1 MVTVGPR
8 ILTHL
13 PGVPCSTS
21 SAAIIKQTLRS
32 RVAHLRN
39 SETTGAV
46 VPQGQTLFA
55 IVCHVCKI
63 TKKWAACLSN
73 DSHIKLR
80 RLQFKWQLCKHTNT
94 QRRIKYTCL
103 RHQSGSGSA
112 CTRVVLN
119 AAWLATLNMQKA
131 VEAPLGSE
139 GSHRHFQ
146 KFGPSLSPPPPQR
159 LISF

>member
-1 MVTVGPR
+1 MVTVGPC

-13 PGVPCSTS
+13 PGFLVPPQVLLLSNKHSVQESHT
-21 SAAIIKQTLRS
+21 
-32 RVAHLRN
+32 

-55 IVCHVCKI
+55 IVCHVAKLQ
-63 TKKWAACLSN
+63 KWAACLSN

-112 CTRVVLN
+112 CTCVLN

-146 KFGPSLSPPPPQR
+146 KFGPSSSPTTD
-159 LISF
+159 